1 MSLSFSLK
9 YILIIFASIFF
20 IFISISGVLFFILK
34 HDYIYEYNLNFYPI
48 TERTS
53 LEIEEIREINS
64 RIKNYFFDETEFL
77 EVSIF
82 NEKEIYHMKDVKD
95 IINNLFLYGKLSS
108 VVFVII
114 TLICVK
120 KYKVRIYSVF
130 KASSIVYSV
139 MLLALA
145 IGFLISFNK
154 LFIIFHEIAFSN
166 DLWKLNINEDYLLMM
181 YPENFFRDIAL
192 LILIFSI
199 SINFF
204 LFFAFKSLKK

>member
-1 MSLSFSLK
+1 MPLSFSLK
-9 YILIIFASIFF
+9 YILIILASIFF
-20 IFISISGVLFFILK
+20 ISISISGVLFFILK

-48 TERTS
+48 IERTS

-64 RIKNYFFDETEFL
+64 QIKNYFFDETEFL

-130 KASSIVYSV
+130 KASSIVYSSV
-139 MLLALA
+139 LLALA

-199 SINFF
+199 GINFF

>member
-1 MSLSFSLK
+1 MPLSFSLK
-9 YILIIFASIFF
+9 YILIILASIFF

-34 HDYIYEYNLNFYPI
+34 HDYIYEYNLNSYPI

-53 LEIEEIREINS
+53 LEIEEIREINTQ
-64 RIKNYFFDETEFL
+64 IKNYFFDETEFL

-114 TLICVK
+114 ALICVK

-130 KASSIVYSV
+130 KASSIVYSAV
-139 MLLALA
+139 LLALA

>member
-1 MSLSFSLK
+1 MPLSFSFK
-9 YILIIFASIFF
+9 YILIILASIFF

-64 RIKNYFFDETEFL
+64 QIKNYFFDETEFL

-114 TLICVK
+114 TLICIK

-139 MLLALA
+139 MLLVLA

-181 YPENFFRDIAL
+181 YPENFFRYIAY
-192 LILIFSI
+192 
-199 SINFF
+199 
-204 LFFAFKSLKK
+204 

>member
-1 MSLSFSLK
+1 MPLSFSFK
-9 YILIIFASIFF
+9 YILIILASIFF

-64 RIKNYFFDETEFL
+64 QIKNYFFDETEFL

-114 TLICVK
+114 TLICIK

-139 MLLALA
+139 MLLVLA

-199 SINFF
+199 AINFF

>member
-9 YILIIFASIFF
+9 YILIILASIFF

-34 HDYIYEYNLNFYPI
+34 HDYIYEYNLNSYPI

-53 LEIEEIREINS
+53 LEIEEIREINTQ
-64 RIKNYFFDETEFL
+64 IKNYFFDETEFL

-114 TLICVK
+114 SLICVK

-130 KASSIVYSV
+130 KASSIVYSAV
-139 MLLALA
+139 LLALA

>member
-1 MSLSFSLK
+1 MPLSFSLK
-9 YILIIFASIFF
+9 YILIILASIFF

-95 IINNLFLYGKLSS
+95 IINNLFLYGKFSS

-114 TLICVK
+114 VLICVK

-130 KASSIVYSV
+130 KASSIVYSAV
-139 MLLALA
+139 LLALA

-199 SINFF
+199 CINFF

>member
-1 MSLSFSLK
+1 MPLSFSLK
-9 YILIIFASIFF
+9 YILIILASIFF

-53 LEIEEIREINS
+53 LEIEEVREINS
-64 RIKNYFFDETEFL
+64 QIKNYFFDETEFL

-114 TLICVK
+114 ALICVK

-130 KASSIVYSV
+130 KASSIVYSAV
-139 MLLALA
+139 LLALA

>member
-1 MSLSFSLK
+1 MPLSFSFK
-9 YILIIFASIFF
+9 YILIILASIFF

-64 RIKNYFFDETEFL
+64 QIKNYFFDETEFL

-114 TLICVK
+114 ALICVK

-130 KASSIVYSV
+130 KASSIVYSAV
-139 MLLALA
+139 LLALA

-192 LILIFSI
+192 LILILSI
-199 SINFF
+199 GINFF

>member
-1 MSLSFSLK
+1 MPLSFSLK
-9 YILIIFASIFF
+9 YILIILASIFF

-34 HDYIYEYNLNFYPI
+34 HDYIYEYNLNSYPI

-64 RIKNYFFDETEFL
+64 QIKNYFFDETEFL

-114 TLICVK
+114 SLICVK

-130 KASSIVYSV
+130 KASSIVYSA

>member
-1 MSLSFSLK
+1 MPLSFSFK
-9 YILIIFASIFF
+9 YILIILASIFF
-20 IFISISGVLFFILK
+20 IFISISGVLFVILK

-53 LEIEEIREINS
+53 LEIEEVREINS
-64 RIKNYFFDETEFL
+64 QIKNYFFDETEFL

-130 KASSIVYSV
+130 KASSIVYSAV
-139 MLLALA
+139 LLALA

-192 LILIFSI
+192 LILILSI
-199 SINFF
+199 GINFF

>member
-1 MSLSFSLK
+1 MPLSFSLK
-9 YILIIFASIFF
+9 YILIILASIFF
-20 IFISISGVLFFILK
+20 IFISITGVLFFILK

-64 RIKNYFFDETEFL
+64 QIKNYFFDETEFL

>member
-1 MSLSFSLK
+1 MPLSFSLK
-9 YILIIFASIFF
+9 YILIILASIFF

-64 RIKNYFFDETEFL
+64 QIKNYFFDETEFL

-108 VVFVII
+108 VFFVII

-130 KASSIVYSV
+130 KASSIVYSA

>member
-1 MSLSFSLK
+1 MPLSFSLK
-9 YILIIFASIFF
+9 YILIILASIFF

-53 LEIEEIREINS
+53 LEIEEVREINS
-64 RIKNYFFDETEFL
+64 QIKNYFFDETEFL

-114 TLICVK
+114 SLICVK

-130 KASSIVYSV
+130 KASSIVYSA

>member
-1 MSLSFSLK
+1 MPLSFSLK
-9 YILIIFASIFF
+9 YILIILASIFF
-20 IFISISGVLFFILK
+20 ISISISGVLFFILK

-64 RIKNYFFDETEFL
+64 QIKNYFFDETEFL

-130 KASSIVYSV
+130 KASNIVYSAV
-139 MLLALA
+139 LLALA

-192 LILIFSI
+192 LILILSI
-199 SINFF
+199 GINFF

>member
-1 MSLSFSLK
+1 MPLSFSLK
-9 YILIIFASIFF
+9 YILIILASIFF

-53 LEIEEIREINS
+53 LEIEEVREINS
-64 RIKNYFFDETEFL
+64 QIKNYFFDETEFL

-114 TLICVK
+114 ALICVK

-130 KASSIVYSV
+130 KASSIVYSAI
-139 MLLALA
+139 LLALA

>member
-1 MSLSFSLK
+1 MPLSFSLK
-9 YILIIFASIFF
+9 YILIILASIFF

-53 LEIEEIREINS
+53 LEIEEVREINS
-64 RIKNYFFDETEFL
+64 QIKNYFFDETEFL

-114 TLICVK
+114 ALICVK

-130 KASSIVYSV
+130 KASSIVYSAV
-139 MLLALA
+139 LLALA

-192 LILIFSI
+192 LILILSI
-199 SINFF
+199 GINFF

>member
-1 MSLSFSLK
+1 MPLSFSLK
-9 YILIIFASIFF
+9 YILIILASIFF
-20 IFISISGVLFFILK
+20 ISISISGVLFFILK
-34 HDYIYEYNLNFYPI
+34 HDYIYEYNLNSYPI

-53 LEIEEIREINS
+53 LEIEEIREINTQ
-64 RIKNYFFDETEFL
+64 IKNYFFDETEFL

-114 TLICVK
+114 SLICVK

-130 KASSIVYSV
+130 KASSIVYSAI
-139 MLLALA
+139 LLALA

>member
-1 MSLSFSLK
+1 MPLIFSLK
-9 YILIIFASIFF
+9 YILIILASIFF

-53 LEIEEIREINS
+53 LEIEEVREINS
-64 RIKNYFFDETEFL
+64 QIKNYFFDETEFL

>member
-1 MSLSFSLK
+1 MPLSFSLK
-9 YILIIFASIFF
+9 YILIILASIFF

-53 LEIEEIREINS
+53 LEIEEVREINS
-64 RIKNYFFDETEFL
+64 QIKNYFFDKTEFL

-130 KASSIVYSV
+130 KASSIVYSA

-204 LFFAFKSLKK
+204 LFFAFKSLKN

>member
-1 MSLSFSLK
+1 MPLSFSLK
-9 YILIIFASIFF
+9 YILIILASIFF

-64 RIKNYFFDETEFL
+64 MIQNYFFDESEFI

-95 IINNLFLYGKLSS
+95 IINSLFLYGKLSS
-108 VVFVII
+108 ILFVII
-114 TLICVK
+114 TLLCVK
-120 KYKVRIYSVF
+120 RFSVKINSVF
-130 KASSIVYSV
+130 KTSSIIYSAILV
-139 MLLALA
+139 LLAL
-145 IGFLISFNK
+145 GFLISFNK
-154 LFIIFHEIAFSN
+154 LFIVFHEIAFSN

-199 SINFF
+199 SVNFF

>member
-1 MSLSFSLK
+1 MPLSFSFK
-9 YILIIFASIFF
+9 YILIILASIFF

-34 HDYIYEYNLNFYPI
+34 HDYIYEYNLNSYPI

-53 LEIEEIREINS
+53 LEIEEIREINTQ
-64 RIKNYFFDETEFL
+64 IKNYFFDETEFL

-114 TLICVK
+114 VLICVK

-130 KASSIVYSV
+130 KASSIVYSAI
-139 MLLALA
+139 LLALA

>member
-1 MSLSFSLK
+1 MPLSFSLK
-9 YILIIFASIFF
+9 YILIILASIFF

-53 LEIEEIREINS
+53 LEIEEIREINTQ
-64 RIKNYFFDETEFL
+64 IKNYFFDETEFL

-114 TLICVK
+114 SLICVK

-130 KASSIVYSV
+130 KASSIVYSAV
-139 MLLALA
+139 LLALA

>member
-1 MSLSFSLK
+1 MPLSFSLK
-9 YILIIFASIFF
+9 YILIILASIFF

-34 HDYIYEYNLNFYPI
+34 HDYIYEYNLNSYPI

-53 LEIEEIREINS
+53 LEIEEIREINTQ
-64 RIKNYFFDETEFL
+64 IKNYFFDETEFL

-114 TLICVK
+114 SLICVK

-130 KASSIVYSV
+130 KASSIVYSAV
-139 MLLALA
+139 LLALA

>member
-1 MSLSFSLK
+1 MPLSFSFK
-9 YILIIFASIFF
+9 YILIILASIFF

-53 LEIEEIREINS
+53 LEIEEVREINS
-64 RIKNYFFDETEFL
+64 QIKNYFFDETEFL

-114 TLICVK
+114 SLICVK

-130 KASSIVYSV
+130 KASSIVYSAI
-139 MLLALA
+139 LLALA
-145 IGFLISFNK
+145 IGFIISFNK

-199 SINFF
+199 GINLF

>member
-1 MSLSFSLK
+1 MPLSFSLK
-9 YILIIFASIFF
+9 YILIILASIFF

-34 HDYIYEYNLNFYPI
+34 HDYIYEYNLNSYPI

-64 RIKNYFFDETEFL
+64 QIKNYFFDETEFL

-114 TLICVK
+114 VLICVK
-120 KYKVRIYSVF
+120 KHKVRIYSVF
-130 KASSIVYSV
+130 KASSIVYSAV
-139 MLLALA
+139 LLALA

-154 LFIIFHEIAFSN
+154 LFIIFHELAFSN

>member
-1 MSLSFSLK
+1 MTLSFSIK
-9 YILIIFASIFF
+9 YILIILASIFF
-20 IFISISGVLFFILK
+20 IFISVTGVLFLILK
-34 HDYIYEYNLNFYPI
+34 YDYIYEYNLNFYPI

-64 RIKNYFFDETEFL
+64 MIQNYFFDESEFI

-95 IINNLFLYGKLSS
+95 IINSLFLYGKLSS
-108 VVFVII
+108 ILFVII
-114 TLICVK
+114 TLLCVK
-120 KYKVRIYSVF
+120 RFSVKINSVF
-130 KASSIVYSV
+130 KTSSIIYSAILV
-139 MLLALA
+139 LLAL
-145 IGFLISFNK
+145 GFLISFNK
-154 LFIIFHEIAFSN
+154 LFIVFHEIAFSN

>member
-1 MSLSFSLK
+1 MTLSFSIK
-9 YILIIFASIFF
+9 YILIILASIFF
-20 IFISISGVLFFILK
+20 IFISVTGVLFLILK
-34 HDYIYEYNLNFYPI
+34 YDYIYEYNLNFYPI

-64 RIKNYFFDETEFL
+64 MIQNYFFDESEFI

-95 IINNLFLYGKLSS
+95 IINSLFLYGKLSS
-108 VVFVII
+108 ILFVII
-114 TLICVK
+114 TLLCVK
-120 KYKVRIYSVF
+120 RFSVKINSVFKTSSIIYSV
-130 KASSIVYSV
+130 ILV
-139 MLLALA
+139 LLAL
-145 IGFLISFNK
+145 GFLISFNK
-154 LFIIFHEIAFSN
+154 LFIVFHEIAFSN

>member
-1 MSLSFSLK
+1 MPLSFSLK
-9 YILIIFASIFF
+9 YILIILASIFF

-64 RIKNYFFDETEFL
+64 QIKNYFFDETEFL

-114 TLICVK
+114 ALICVK

-130 KASSIVYSV
+130 KASSIVYSA

>member
-1 MSLSFSLK
+1 MPLSFSLK
-9 YILIIFASIFF
+9 YILIILASIFF

-34 HDYIYEYNLNFYPI
+34 HDYIYEYNLNSYPI

-53 LEIEEIREINS
+53 LEIEEIREINTQ
-64 RIKNYFFDETEFL
+64 IKNYFFDETEFL

-114 TLICVK
+114 SLICVK

>member
-1 MSLSFSLK
+1 MPLSFSLK

-64 RIKNYFFDETEFL
+64 QIKNYFFDETEFL

-114 TLICVK
+114 VLICVK

-130 KASSIVYSV
+130 KASSIVYSAV
-139 MLLALA
+139 LLALA

>member
-1 MSLSFSLK
+1 MPLSFSLK

-64 RIKNYFFDETEFL
+64 QIKNYFFDETEFL

>member
-1 MSLSFSLK
+1 MPLSFSLK
-9 YILIIFASIFF
+9 YILIILASIFF
-20 IFISISGVLFFILK
+20 IYISISGVLFFILK

-64 RIKNYFFDETEFL
+64 QIKNYFFDETEFL

-114 TLICVK
+114 TLICIK

-139 MLLALA
+139 MLLVLA
-145 IGFLISFNK
+145 IGFLLSFNK

>member
-1 MSLSFSLK
+1 MPLSFSLK
-9 YILIIFASIFF
+9 YILIILASIFF

-64 RIKNYFFDETEFL
+64 QIKNYFFDETEFL

-120 KYKVRIYSVF
+120 KYKVRIYLVF
-130 KASSIVYSV
+130 KSSSIVYSA

-204 LFFAFKSLKK
+204 LFFAFKSLKN

>member
-1 MSLSFSLK
+1 MPLSFSFK
-9 YILIIFASIFF
+9 YILIILASIFF

-64 RIKNYFFDETEFL
+64 QIKNYFFDETEFL

-95 IINNLFLYGKLSS
+95 IINTLFLYGKLSS

-114 TLICVK
+114 TLICIK

-139 MLLALA
+139 MLLVLA
-145 IGFLISFNK
+145 IGFLLSFNK

>member
-1 MSLSFSLK
+1 MPLSFSLK
-9 YILIIFASIFF
+9 YILIILASIFF

-53 LEIEEIREINS
+53 LEIEEVREINS
-64 RIKNYFFDETEFL
+64 QIKNYFFDETEFL

-130 KASSIVYSV
+130 KASSIVYSAI
-139 MLLALA
+139 LLALA